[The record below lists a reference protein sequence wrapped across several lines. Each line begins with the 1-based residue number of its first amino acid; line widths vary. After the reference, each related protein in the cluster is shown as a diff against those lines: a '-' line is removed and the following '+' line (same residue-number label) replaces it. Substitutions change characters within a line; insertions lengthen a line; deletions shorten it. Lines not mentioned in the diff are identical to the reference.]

1 MIVWMQTDRM
11 NDKRACKQ
19 VQQDRNAA
27 LQKAETA
34 FIRNASMR
42 DDGSK

>member
-1 MIVWMQTDRM
+1 MIVWMQTERM

-34 FIRNASMR
+34 FAGNAAMQAC
-42 DDGSK
+42 GSK